1 MKTPMIIGIILLNI
15 FLLYTNIQRQNRV
28 NILSGQLTSC
38 EQRNIYQT
46 QANPEIQL
54 PLSLIKNENT
64 FSLITLFSIQGCS
77 PCVIEEIRL
86 LNEIYFRYA
95 RLMDIYLLSDSGGYL
110 ANRGAMFHYEK
121 LTSIPELQNIH
132 FDNPVSFLV
141 DRNNT
146 VQLIHK
152 AETGN
157 PEKSRMFFKRV
168 ESLFESVYGH

>member
-1 MKTPMIIGIILLNI
+1 MKAVIIITIILLNL
-15 FLLYTNIQRQNRV
+15 FLLYTNIQRQNRI
-28 NILSGQLTSC
+28 NILTNQLTAC
-38 EQRNIYQT
+38 EQQSVRSSKYYDQVHIPGNLV
-46 QANPEIQL
+46 NN
-54 PLSLIKNENT
+54 KNT
-64 FSLITLFSIQGCS
+64 LSLITLFSEQGYS

-132 FDNPVSFLV
+132 VDNPVSFLV

-146 VQLIHK
+146 IQLIHK